1 MKYTIHKDL
10 LIDMSGFEND
20 QVSVISP
27 KDYNSILY
35 STELTEMTDDKVEVG
50 IKFIVR
56 STYSNEVLIIDNE
69 PVKDLDLIVPEQ
81 EGIEGYF
88 QVVHTLDKYLRS
100 LATISVK
107 LMARTHL
114 MTLGVY
120 YDSALNKI
128 YHVMNLVV
136 LDDDRQDFL
145 NMFNEGKNN
154 NWGKIVDII
163 SSPSIG
169 KFDKMLLSTLRIVN

>member
-10 LIDMSGFEND
+10 LIDISGFEND

-35 STELTEMTDDKVEVG
+35 STELTEMTDDKIEVG

-114 MTLGVY
+114 MGCGCP
-120 YDSALNKI
+120 I
-128 YHVMNLVV
+128 C
-136 LDDDRQDFL
+136 
-145 NMFNEGKNN
+145 G
-154 NWGKIVDII
+154 GKIRYTTNDFIEKSKEFFGNKYDYSLTNFVDTKTKVLI
-163 SSPSIG
+163 
-169 KFDKMLLSTLRIVN
+169 